1 MFTFYT
7 NVHVQALRETRPTSW
22 QPCNKTFINI
32 FVTKINIL
40 ILLQADKCIND
51 AREMSDDWINP
62 ETGSHHAA
70 TAWDHCLMVIWHTR
84 SWPGLD
90 QDQAI
95 KLIAKNQA
103 HNVLSI
109 MSRAAACLGVPEI
122 WKFVAVSAMEAA
134 VTGWVSAK
142 IGAYQVC

>member
-1 MFTFYT
+1 M
-7 NVHVQALRETRPTSW
+7 
-22 QPCNKTFINI
+22 II
-32 FVTKINIL
+32 
-40 ILLQADKCIND
+40 LQADKCIDD
-51 AREMSDDWINP
+51 AWEMSWYWVNP
-62 ETGSHHAA
+62 ETGSQHAA

-95 KLIAKNQA
+95 KLMAKNQA